1 MKIPFVTML
10 GAAWLLLL
18 TGLAGAITLQIDPS
32 NQDVTTGST
41 VNAELVVSGLGSAA
55 APSLSTFDLDVTFD
69 DSILSFLDFTF
80 GDPILGDQLDL
91 SSLGSITA
99 VSPGVGTVNL
109 FELSF
114 DTSTDLDTLQA
125 GSFTLGTLRFGAL
138 STGVSAIGI
147 AVNALGDANGDP
159 LTAEIVGGRVAVSA
173 AQVPEPASV
182 LLLLAGVVGFAG
194 FRARETHRESA
205 RPAEPA

>member
-147 AVNALGDANGDP
+147 SVNALGDANGDP

>member
-10 GAAWLLLL
+10 GAALLLLL
-18 TGLAGAITLQIDPS
+18 TGLAGAITLQVDPS
-32 NQDVTTGST
+32 DQDVTIGST
-41 VNAELVVSGLGSAA
+41 VNAKLLVSGLGSGA
-55 APSLSTFDLDVTFD
+55 APSLSTFDLDVTF

-80 GDPILGDQLDL
+80 GDPILDDQLDL

-147 AVNALGDANGDP
+147 SVNALGDANGDP

-205 RPAEPA
+205 RPAAPA